1 MTGETPPVG
10 DAAESPDVDPLGP
23 DVQWA
28 NLSAMIVY
36 LAAVG
41 LLLTLATWKNLAWAY
56 ILGLALTVVWL
67 LGFAVDR
74 NRPQRWFGW

>member
-1 MTGETPPVG
+1 MTEESSPAVGATGPVE
-10 DAAESPDVDPLGP
+10 ADPLGP
-23 DVQWA
+23 DVRWA
-28 NLSAMIVY
+28 NLAPMIGY
-36 LAAVG
+36 LVVVG
-41 LLLTLATWKNLAWAY
+41 LVLTLATWKNLAWAY